1 MRKIDKI
8 ILHCTATKDDHDV
21 SVHDIDIWHKA
32 RGWKMCGYHFLVRLD
47 GEIERARPIDM
58 VGAHA
63 RGFNKTSIGI
73 AYAGGIDKYGNAVN
87 TMSKAQT
94 DSMFVLID
102 SLAVIFGSLELI
114 GHNDVTDRKT
124 CPNFDVSEW
133 WQNQRFDDS
142 LPC

>member
-1 MRKIDKI
+1 
-8 ILHCTATKDDHDV
+8 
-21 SVHDIDIWHKA
+21 
-32 RGWKMCGYHFLVRLD
+32 MCGYHFLVRLD
-47 GEIERARPIDM
+47 GTIERARPIDM

-63 RGFNKTSIGI
+63 RGFNKHSIGI

-87 TMSKAQT
+87 TMSKDQT
-94 DSMFVLID
+94 DAMFVLID
-102 SLAVIFGSLELI
+102 SLAVVFGQLDLI

-133 WQNQRFDDS
+133 WQDQRFDDS